1 MNTPIIL
8 ACAFVAFL
16 LALAFFGIFA
26 KGKPDGAHRLLTVAS
41 VEKEYLKHMQREGKC
56 AVICIGFFTNHLS
69 QAPAVT
75 RCLRDF
81 PLRKKKCMTWRGL

>member
-16 LALAFFGIFA
+16 LALAFFGFFA

-41 VEKEYLKHMQREGKC
+41 VEKEYLKHMQRE
-56 AVICIGFFTNHLS
+56 
-69 QAPAVT
+69 
-75 RCLRDF
+75 
-81 PLRKKKCMTWRGL
+81 